1 MGVESQA
8 RAMSEE
14 NRSYS
19 IMTPGIQ
26 QLQQADFGP
35 DQIRALGEFVQGLID
50 RTVQPIVERLD
61 QRHEQVERRLAQAD
75 QRLEQ
80 GRQRLEQI
88 DQKLEQDR
96 KRFDRIDQKL
106 EQDRKRFDRIDQKLE
121 QGRKRFDRIDQR
133 LEKVDQRLE
142 QANER
147 FEHVDRQFVH
157 VDRQFAMISSQLE
170 NLQESVRGLLRWSW
184 MPYLVMGLA
193 FAGLY
198 FALFGIWLAMVRNA
212 A

>member
-1 MGVESQA
+1 MGVQSQA
-8 RAMSEE
+8 RAKSEE

-80 GRQRLEQI
+80 GRQRLEQ
-88 DQKLEQDR
+88 
-96 KRFDRIDQKL
+96 IDQKL